1 MGRSDNRRV
10 PAQPHASMAA
20 IAGSIWSDALK
31 GFLAGE
37 IDREIAVVRV
47 AENYLQ
53 FLHVYERQPTPS
65 SR

>member
-1 MGRSDNRRV
+1 
-10 PAQPHASMAA
+10 MAA